1 MLKTIILIVVVY
13 LGAQGVYVYN
23 TDAKLR
29 AKIKDKSLG
38 ETIGALLSKIIDNH
52 KFWYKDS
59 DLEDV
64 VADVKRDGAKVVAKA
79 KAKAADM
86 VADVKEETAEAVA
99 VAKKT
104 VAKAKAEVAK
114 ASKSG
119 TKVNPWEG
127 KSPRGG
133 KAKKPAAKAP
143 AKKVAKATAKKS
155 K

>member
-13 LGAQGVYVYN
+13 LVAQCVYVYN

-29 AKIKDKSLG
+29 AKIKDKSWG
-38 ETIGALLSKIIDNH
+38 ETIGALLSKVIDNH

-64 VADVKRDGAKVVAKA
+64 VEDIKKDGAKVVAKA
-79 KAKAADM
+79 KVKGAELIAD
-86 VADVKEETAEAVA
+86 AKEEATEVVA

-114 ASKSG
+114 A
-119 TKVNPWEG
+119 
-127 KSPRGG
+127 
-133 KAKKPAAKAP
+133 KAKAAPAKKSAAKAP
-143 AKKVAKATAKKS
+143 AKVNKSAPKAKTATKK